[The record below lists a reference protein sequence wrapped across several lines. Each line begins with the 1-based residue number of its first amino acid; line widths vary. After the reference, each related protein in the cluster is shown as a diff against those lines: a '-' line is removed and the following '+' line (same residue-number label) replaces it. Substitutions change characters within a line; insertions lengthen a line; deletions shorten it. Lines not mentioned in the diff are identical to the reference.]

1 MRASTLPRPA
11 LQGQCDVCRQ
21 WCPGAL
27 CADCIARYAAP
38 RPRCA
43 RCGLRLGLPA
53 PACGDCLRDPPP
65 FDHTVC
71 AADYGHPWDALIA
84 DFKFHGRPELAAT
97 LAQRLVDAVSAAE
110 VPMPTLVLPVPL
122 SPGRLAERGYNQ
134 AWELARRVA
143 KVLTLRADA
152 QLLQRP
158 LDTAH
163 QAELG
168 RAGRQRNLAGAFM
181 VDPRRRGRVEH
192 ARIALVDDVMTTGAT
207 LRLCADVLLRAGAA
221 SVSAWVLARTPD
233 AH

>member
-1 MRASTLPRPA
+1 MLARALPLPA

-21 WCPGAL
+21 WCHGAL

-38 RPRCA
+38 VPRCA

-65 FDHTVC
+65 FEHTVC

-97 LAQRLVDAVSAAE
+97 LAQRLIDAVRHAGT
-110 VPMPTLVLPVPL
+110 PLPTLVLPVPL

-134 AWELARRVA
+134 AWELARRA
-143 KVLTLRADA
+143 ALQPWQLPADA
-152 QLLQRP
+152 ALLQRP

-163 QAELG
+163 QDELCRAASGSSTCARGLHG
-168 RAGRQRNLAGAFM
+168 RPADDAAVL
-181 VDPRRRGRVEH
+181 RRRFASRWS
-192 ARIALVDDVMTTGAT
+192 TT
-207 LRLCADVLLRAGAA
+207 
-221 SVSAWVLARTPD
+221 
-233 AH
+233 

>member
-1 MRASTLPRPA
+1 MLARALPLPA

-21 WCPGAL
+21 WCRGAL

-38 RPRCA
+38 VPRCA

-65 FDHTVC
+65 FEHTVC

-84 DFKFHGRPELAAT
+84 EFKFHGRPELAAT
-97 LAQRLVDAVSAAE
+97 LVQRLIDAVRHAGT
-110 VPMPTLVLPVPL
+110 PLPTLVLPVPL

-134 AWELARRVA
+134 AWELARRIA
-143 KVLTLRADA
+143 AALQLAADA
-152 QLLQRP
+152 TLLQRP

-181 VDPRRRGRVEH
+181 VDPRRRSRLEDAH
-192 ARIALVDDVMTTGAT
+192 IALVDDVMTTGAT
-207 LRLCADVLLRAGAA
+207 LRLCAELLLRAGAG
-221 SVSAWVLARTPD
+221 SVQAWVLARTPD
-233 AH
+233 EH

>member
-1 MRASTLPRPA
+1 MLASALPRPT

-21 WCPGAL
+21 WCRGAL

-38 RPRCA
+38 VPRCA

-53 PACGDCLRDPPP
+53 QACGDCLRDPPP
-65 FDHTVC
+65 FERTVC

-97 LAQRLVDAVSAAE
+97 LAQRLVAAVRSADALL
-110 VPMPTLVLPVPL
+110 PTLLLAVPL

-143 KVLTLRADA
+143 ATLRLPADA
-152 QLLQRP
+152 TLLQRP

-168 RAGRQRNLAGAFM
+168 RTGRQRNLAGAFM
-181 VDPRRRGRVEH
+181 VDPRRRSRIEG

-207 LRLCADVLLRAGAA
+207 LRLCTELLLRAGAA
-221 SVSAWVLARTPD
+221 SVQAWVLARTPD
-233 AH
+233 EH